1 VQPPGLNCF
10 WDGTM
15 KTIAIIP
22 AGGAGKRMGRV
33 VPKQYLSLA
42 GVPILV
48 HTLRV
53 FQCSPLI
60 DEILLVVPEGD
71 IPDVRRDLVQRYRI
85 SKVRLVLH
93 GGRERQDSVRNA
105 LAHLLDEDEGI
116 VIHDGVRPFVTADLI
131 ERAVAGAGEFGAV
144 SVGIP
149 IRDTVKA
156 VNAEGRVVKTVS
168 REGLWLT
175 QTPQAFRREVIIA
188 AYTRAEADGF
198 YGTDDA
204 SLVERMGIPVRMIP
218 GDIDNIKVTMS
229 EDLVRGE
236 MILRRMGTPCRKVSP
251 CPQRKT
257 VKSRKS

>member
-1 VQPPGLNCF
+1 
-10 WDGTM
+10 
-15 KTIAIIP
+15 
-22 AGGAGKRMGRV
+22 MGRRHEDDRDYPRRGCRETEGGC

-42 GVPILV
+42 GIPILV

-53 FQCSPLI
+53 FQSSPLI

-85 SKVRLVLH
+85 SKVSLVLH

-105 LAHLLDEDEGI
+105 LAHLRDEDGWI
-116 VIHDGVRPFVTADLI
+116 VIHDGVRPFITEDLI
-131 ERAVAGAGEFGAV
+131 ERAVAEARKFGAV
-144 SVGIP
+144 TVGVP

-156 VNAEGRVVKTVS
+156 VDAAGGVVRTVS

-188 AYTRAEADGF
+188 AYTKAEEDGF

-204 SLVERMGIPVRMIP
+204 SLVERTGIPVRMIP
-218 GDIDNIKVTMS
+218 GDVDNIKVTMPQ
-229 EDLVRGE
+229 DLVRGE
-236 MILRRMGTPCRKVSP
+236 MILRRMGTPWRKVSP
-251 CPQRKT
+251 FTQGKT
-257 VKSRKS
+257 V